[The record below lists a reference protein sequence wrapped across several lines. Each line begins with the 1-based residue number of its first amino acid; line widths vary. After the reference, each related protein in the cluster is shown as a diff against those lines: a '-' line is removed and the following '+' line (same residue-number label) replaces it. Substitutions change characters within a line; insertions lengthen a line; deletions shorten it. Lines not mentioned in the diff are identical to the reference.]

1 MAKTCRTIRSFHSP
15 RRASSTR
22 MWAPRLWIAIPLL
35 LAGCAYQLRH
45 TTRAKGD
52 GPLGASYYS
61 SAERI
66 EVVSAEQVAD
76 RPYRQVGLVH
86 APGSMERAEA
96 ITTLRLRAR
105 AMRGEALLDVRK
117 GSGTTAND
125 AGPSPANAPWQA
137 TVIVWTDKQAAGQS
151 GTVPL
156 PAQGTPSPPPPRR
169 R

>member
-1 MAKTCRTIRSFHSP
+1 MAKTCRMMRSFHSP
-15 RRASSTR
+15 RRVSSTWTR
-22 MWAPRLWIAIPLL
+22 APRLWIAIPLI

-45 TTRAKGD
+45 TTRVKGD

-76 RPYRQVGLVH
+76 RPYRQVGVVH

-96 ITTLRLRAR
+96 ISTLRLRAR

-117 GSGTTAND
+117 GSGTTAD
-125 AGPSPANAPWQA
+125 GAASIPANAPWQA
-137 TVIVWTDKQAAGQS
+137 RVIVWMDQQPGGQS
-151 GTVPL
+151 TGAPPPT
-156 PAQGTPSPPPPRR
+156 QGAPPPPRR